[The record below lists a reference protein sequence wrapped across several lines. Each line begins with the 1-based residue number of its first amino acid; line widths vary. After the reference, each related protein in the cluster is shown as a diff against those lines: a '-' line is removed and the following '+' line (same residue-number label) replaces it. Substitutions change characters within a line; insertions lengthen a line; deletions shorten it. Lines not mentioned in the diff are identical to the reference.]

1 MGAPAFGFDRRR
13 RANPVT
19 LTAMK
24 SVVTFLATLI
34 VLITCAAC
42 GPAHGASGSSV
53 VRPAVADSSSRETDV
68 PETLAAA
75 TAAAQANIDRFTS
88 GDFAGV
94 WEHMENDVRDGIT
107 QQDFVTF
114 YETCKKP
121 GAPIAVRGVRL
132 DAGDEAIVLMKI
144 QGIEKSRTMVYEDG
158 TWNMQATD
166 DFASRLG
173 EPLPQLIAEETAA
186 GLCTR

>member
-1 MGAPAFGFDRRR
+1 
-13 RANPVT
+13 
-19 LTAMK
+19 MK
-24 SVVTFLATLI
+24 SVVTNLAVLI

-53 VRPAVADSSSRETDV
+53 VRPAVAESSSRGTDV

-94 WEHMENDVRDGIT
+94 WEHMESDVRDGIT

-121 GAPIAVRGVRL
+121 GPPISVRGVRL
-132 DAGDEAIVLMKI
+132 EPGDEAIVLMKI

-158 TWNMQATD
+158 SWTMQATD

-173 EPLPQLIAEETAA
+173 EPLSELIAEETAA
-186 GLCTR
+186 GLCTS

>member
-1 MGAPAFGFDRRR
+1 MKSA
-13 RANPVT
+13 VT
-19 LTAMK
+19 L
-24 SVVTFLATLI
+24 LAALI
-34 VLITCAAC
+34 VSITCAAC

-53 VRPAVADSSSRETDV
+53 VRPAAAHSSSRETDV

-75 TAAAQANIDRFTS
+75 TAAAKANIDRFTS

-94 WEHMENDVRDGIT
+94 WEHMESEVRDGIS

-121 GAPIAVRGVRL
+121 GPPISVRGVRL
-132 DAGDEAIVLMKI
+132 DGADEAIVLMKI
-144 QGIEKSRTMVYEDG
+144 QGVEKSRAMVYEDG

-166 DFASRLG
+166 EFAARLG
-173 EPLPQLIAEETAA
+173 EPLERLIAEETAA